1 MNRWIAERSFLG
13 VLWRVLRFLC
23 LCWVRECQPCART
36 QGRGRAQGL
45 CIAAVILAPCLLM
58 QSACTTMPQDLPLF
72 DPDATFSAYRSAAL
86 SDVAMRRSFQ
96 TSDKPSELA
105 WNTPGE
111 WVPFN
116 LLNGGRARK
125 GILLVHGLGDSPWTF
140 HDLSAKLQAEGF
152 LVRTVLLPGH
162 GTRPQ
167 DLLETTVDQWRRVV
181 LEQASALQRDV
192 DGPVYLGG
200 FSTGANLVL
209 EAAQAQPSVA
219 GLVLFSPGFKP
230 SASWGWA
237 ASLIATIRPWV
248 IDPGH
253 ADKLQNAVRY
263 MVTPMNALAQYHRSA
278 IAAQRILQRQ
288 RYDKPVFMVVA
299 QHDAVLDA
307 NYLLRAFQQRFTHP
321 RSRLIWY
328 GSLPE
333 GTPPDDRV
341 LVRADR
347 IPGMRISQFSHM
359 GIMFSPDN
367 ALYGVLGSER
377 VCMNSLSRQAI
388 RACEQQGEEL
398 WYSDWGYRE
407 EGKVHARL
415 TFNPYFE
422 WQAGVMSS
430 VIGIDPAEA
439 ESGTSTMVRQRMDEP
454 CLHVPAH

>member
-1 MNRWIAERSFLG
+1 
-13 VLWRVLRFLC
+13 
-23 LCWVRECQPCART
+23 
-36 QGRGRAQGL
+36 
-45 CIAAVILAPCLLM
+45 
-58 QSACTTMPQDLPLF
+58 
-72 DPDATFSAYRSAAL
+72 
-86 SDVAMRRSFQ
+86 MRRTFQ
-96 TSDKPSELA
+96 TPDRSRELA
-105 WNTPGE
+105 WNAPGE
-111 WVPFN
+111 WRP
-116 LLNGGRARK
+116 LEHLSGGRARK

-140 HDLSAKLQAEGF
+140 HDLARKLQAEGF

-162 GTRPQ
+162 GTRPH

-209 EAAQAQPSVA
+209 ETAQAQPAIA
-219 GLVLFSPGFKP
+219 GLALFSPGFKP

-237 ASLIATIRPWV
+237 ASLIAAIRPWV
-248 IDPGH
+248 IDPSH

-278 IAAQRILQRQ
+278 IAAQRILQGQ

-299 QHDAVLDA
+299 QHDSVLDA
-307 NYLLRAFQQRFTHP
+307 NYLLHAFQQRFTHP

-333 GTPPDDRV
+333 GTPPDGRV
-341 LVRADR
+341 LVRTDR
-347 IPGMRISQFSHM
+347 IPELRISQFSHM
-359 GIMFSPDN
+359 GVMFSPDN
-367 ALYGVLGSER
+367 ALYGAHGSER
-377 VCMNSLSRQAI
+377 VCMNSLDRQAI
-388 RACEQQGEEL
+388 RACEQGGGI

-422 WQAGVMSS
+422 WQADVMSS
-430 VIGIDPAEA
+430 VIGIDSA
-439 ESGTSTMVRQRMDEP
+439 ESERGASPMARLRMDEP
-454 CLHVPAH
+454 CLDVPAH